1 MSPNALEKA
10 GEELLKSV
18 PLLAGESKSI
28 YCIMV
33 TESIDK
39 QIRDVLER
47 HNAIR
52 LALLFGSLAKG
63 HCSL

>member
-1 MSPNALEKA
+1 
-10 GEELLKSV
+10 
-18 PLLAGESKSI
+18 
-28 YCIMV
+28 MV

>member
-1 MSPNALEKA
+1 M
-10 GEELLKSV
+10 
-18 PLLAGESKSI
+18 I
-28 YCIMV
+28 

-52 LALLFGSLAKG
+52 LALLFGSLARG
-63 HCSL
+63 TAHYDSQPDFRPGRGNRMPC